1 MEWGPSSVARRKG
14 ARQTRHLFFSGCNQT
29 GTRLPGGSASAA
41 SAGGSSALPAAGR
54 SRIRSAQPRKRFLP
68 SCPPP
73 LRLAPLHSPSIQP
86 EPPSLP
92 PQQRRETPPRQLR
105 RRPLARRGHG
115 GIPAWAAAGWGR
127 GIKPPAAGPAVLLTA
142 MALPAPFSGMKP
154 DGSAL
159 CCPHSTVPI
168 ALPRWQLPCA
178 VPIALILMALPCTAP
193 DAPVPDGT
201 ACSVL
206 TNISDP
212 NSTVLL
218 CPPCHCPIVT
228 HLFCPVPVEVMG
240 DNTTRPSQVDAVSAA
255 AGELKQLKPFCL
267 FSVSQNASLHPWCL
281 RVKGTAKLCPS
292 SSPQG
297 QALWGS

>member
-1 MEWGPSSVARRKG
+1 MGAKFRRPEEGEPGKPG
-14 ARQTRHLFFSGCNQT
+14 TFFFSGCNQT

-92 PQQRRETPPRQLR
+92 PAAAQGNAAPAAPPPPARTPRSP
-105 RRPLARRGHG
+105 AGSH
-115 GIPAWAAAGWGR
+115 AWAAAGWGR

-159 CCPHSTVPI
+159 RCPHSTVPI

-178 VPIALILMALPCTAP
+178 VLVALILMALPCPAP
-193 DAPVPDGT
+193 DVPVPDGT

-240 DNTTRPSQVDAVSAA
+240 DNTARPGQVDAVSAA
-255 AGELKQLKPFCL
+255 AGALKQLKPFCL